1 LRVNWYTAVFEL
13 IDMRSFSNLW
23 YWIALATVWSTAS
36 HWILG
41 VPFDMVTRARR
52 FGGQAET
59 DLDLI
64 ARINVNRLLF
74 IARVSGLGL
83 VSLASMLLT
92 GLAILAFW
100 YGVEIAQ
107 AVFLIALPMTIVWAM
122 AVSTAKAI
130 QAEDALG
137 EALRRRLT
145 RQRMI
150 TQLIGILSIFVTAL
164 WGMYK
169 NLDLG
174 PFGG

>member
-1 LRVNWYTAVFEL
+1 MNWYTAVFEL

>member
-1 LRVNWYTAVFEL
+1 
-13 IDMRSFSNLW
+13 MRSFSNLW